1 MGGKDGAVNS
11 PLKHVD
17 MNWKSIERE
26 VGKGEET
33 AALNEENSF
42 ELVMQLQR
50 AGGQLVFYS
59 D

>member
-1 MGGKDGAVNS
+1 
-11 PLKHVD
+11 